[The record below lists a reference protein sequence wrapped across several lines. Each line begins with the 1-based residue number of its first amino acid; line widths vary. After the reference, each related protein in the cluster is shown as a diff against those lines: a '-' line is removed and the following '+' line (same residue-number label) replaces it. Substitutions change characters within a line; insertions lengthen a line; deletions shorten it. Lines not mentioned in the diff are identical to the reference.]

1 MPRRLTVFL
10 IALAVFGLDRWS
22 KYVVET
28 TVGPFDTKVVIPG
41 LLNIVSSRNAGV
53 AFGILSESS
62 SAHRTS
68 VLVAISL
75 VAIGVLAA
83 LLWRVDRTDLRTS
96 VGLAC
101 IFGGALGNVFDRV
114 RTGSVTDFLDF
125 YVGQVH
131 WYVFNLAD
139 TAICIGAGLLLLS
152 MWTKPSEAPV
162 RAS

>member
-1 MPRRLTVFL
+1 MRRRLTVFL
-10 IALAVFGLDRWS
+10 IALSVFGLDRWS

-28 TVGPFDTKVVIPG
+28 TVGPFDTKVIIPG

-62 SAHRTS
+62 SAYRTS
-68 VLVAISL
+68 VLVAVSL
-75 VAIGVLAA
+75 VAIGILAA
-83 LLWRVDRTDLRTS
+83 LLWRADRTDLRTAI
-96 VGLAC
+96 GLAC

-125 YVGQVH
+125 FIGQVH

-152 MWTKPSEAPV
+152 MWTKPAGAPI